1 MKNGALAQYIGVPGS
16 EIDRLL
22 QMSGDDVVTDAG
34 FMKLVKSIDL
44 AVLKQSLPATR
55 AAYEEQ
61 LPALRKDITNRYG
74 VNADVMSAHTLGN
87 WIVGAIEFPQY
98 ISSIT
103 SNHTDVPREVFVN
116 KMPQLLDMVKDVPG
130 GGAEWQKA
138 LCVFVLPL
146 MTKN

>member
-1 MKNGALAQYIGVPGS
+1 MDSGTLARYTGVPRT

-22 QMSGDDVVTDAG
+22 SMSGGAVVEDAG
-34 FMKLVKSIDL
+34 FMNPVGSIDITL
-44 AVLKQSLPATR
+44 LKQSLPATR

-61 LPALRKDITNRYG
+61 LPALRKDITGRYG

-87 WIVGAIEFPQY
+87 WIVGALEFPQY

-103 SNHTDVPREVFVN
+103 SNHTNVPREVFVN
-116 KMPQLLDMVKDVPG
+116 EMPQLLAMVEDVPDG
-130 GGAEWQKA
+130 GTEWQKA
-138 LCVFVLPL
+138 LCIFVLPL